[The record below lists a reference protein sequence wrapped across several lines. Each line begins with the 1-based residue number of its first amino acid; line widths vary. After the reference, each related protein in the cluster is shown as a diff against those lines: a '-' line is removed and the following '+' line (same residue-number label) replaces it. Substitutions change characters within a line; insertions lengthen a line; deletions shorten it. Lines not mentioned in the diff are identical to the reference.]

1 MANWTMAEVLRL
13 ALRHEMDNY
22 GEYQK
27 AAAEMENPSLRSMFS
42 FLAEEEK
49 KHVRL
54 IKAKMAEFKVTE

>member
-1 MANWTMAEVLRL
+1 MATWTMAEVLRL
-13 ALRHEMDNY
+13 ALRHEMDNF

-27 AAAEMENPSLRSMFS
+27 AAREMENPALRSMFS

-49 KHVRL
+49 KHVAL

>member
-13 ALRHEMDNY
+13 ALRHEMDNF

-27 AAAEMENPSLRSMFS
+27 AASEMENPALRSMFS

>member
-1 MANWTMAEVLRL
+1 MATWTMAEVLRL
-13 ALRHEMDNY
+13 ALRHEMENF

-27 AAAEMENPSLRSMFS
+27 AAGEMENPALRSMFS

-54 IKAKMAEFKVTE
+54 IKEKMAEFKVTE